1 MNYKDNIRGLIAD
14 AHFYQYT
21 GISDTLNN
29 IKNEKPKLYYTKI
42 QWCFIV
48 ISILANYKLP
58 KGFSIEF
65 SGYVVSGMSLFVGL
79 FFTFILTIYDKFQ
92 KIDFKQ
98 FSKAENEEKNKLG
111 IRLKNYFK
119 QITILSLYAILLS
132 IICIILLSITLLFGD
147 KVNLNIEIITFVTS
161 PEKQTVLSFVWIPLL
176 LVYRST
182 ILYFLFDFVLI
193 TIFLVSSFYDFII
206 SEYNKIKL
214 S

>member
-1 MNYKDNIRGLIAD
+1 MNYKSNIRSLIAG

-21 GISDTLNN
+21 GISDTLDN
-29 IKNEKPKLYYTKI
+29 IKKEKPKLYYTKI

-48 ISILANYKLP
+48 ISILANYILP
-58 KGFSIEF
+58 KGFSTEF

-92 KIDFKQ
+92 KIDFTQ
-98 FSKAENEEKNKLG
+98 FSKSKNEEKNKLG

-132 IICIILLSITLLFGD
+132 IICIILLSVTLLFGD
-147 KVNLNIEIITFVTS
+147 KVNLNVGIITCVTS
-161 PEKQTVLSFVWIPLL
+161 IEKRHFLSLVWILLL

-182 ILYFLFDFVLI
+182 VLYFLFDFVLI
-193 TIFLVSSFYDFII
+193 TIFLLSSFYDFII